1 MKFSAKAI
9 LIPTISLFI
18 IAVVVSAALAGTNLI
33 TADKIKAVELAQEQ
47 ASCFTVLNLD
57 KEDCNNAFGE
67 KQTISVDDTE
77 YTYYVGTS
85 GGKEVG
91 YAFITTG
98 TGYGGKVK
106 IVTGV
111 DTEGTV
117 TGIHTLD
124 ISNETPGLGQN
135 ASQDKF
141 KSQFSGLSA
150 ADLDN
155 VKVSKDGG
163 KIEAMSGATI
173 TSRGVSNAVATAL
186 KAYNQIKGAA

>member
-1 MKFSAKAI
+1 MHLLPPEPA
-9 LIPTISLFI
+9 T
-18 IAVVVSAALAGTNLI
+18 
-33 TADKIKAVELAQEQ
+33 
-47 ASCFTVLNLD
+47 
-57 KEDCNNAFGE
+57 
-67 KQTISVDDTE
+67 
-77 YTYYVGTS
+77 
-85 GGKEVG
+85 
-91 YAFITTG
+91 
-98 TGYGGKVK
+98 VK

-163 KIEAMSGATI
+163 KIEARSGATI